1 MKQKWLLGNAD
12 NWTKDHIV
20 STLVQ
25 YYTNM
30 SKDGTWKKENAK
42 MDQII
47 ALTTIIKEISSKFEH
62 NMIALATATSGGG
75 GSGGDLTPPRHE
87 KKAFYII
94 KPWCLEHK

>member
-30 SKDGTWKKENAK
+30 SKDGTWKKENAET
-42 MDQII
+42 DQII
-47 ALTTIIKEISSKFEH
+47 DLTTIVNDLSLKLEH
-62 NMIALATATSGGG
+62 NTIALATATSGGG
-75 GSGGDLTPPRHE
+75 SGGGATRCE
-87 KKAFYII
+87 KKGTLHGQTLAS
-94 KPWCLEHK
+94 